1 MSKPPAGYH
10 HVRAHIRRNP
20 GPRGARWM
28 SGWLTVG
35 LIALAVLWVKF
46 FGLGDT
52 SANTPTEQ
60 RPTPPVSQPAP
71 SRG

>member
-1 MSKPPAGYH
+1 MAKPPAGHH

-20 GPRGARWM
+20 GPRSARRM

-52 SANTPTEQ
+52 SAGTPAEQ
-60 RPTPPVSQPAP
+60 HPTPSVSQSAP